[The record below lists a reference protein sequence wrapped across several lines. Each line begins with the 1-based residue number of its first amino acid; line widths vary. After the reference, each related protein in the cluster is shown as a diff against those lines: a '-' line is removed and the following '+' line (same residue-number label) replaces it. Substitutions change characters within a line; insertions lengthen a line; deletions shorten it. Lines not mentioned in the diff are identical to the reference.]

1 MASTS
6 YEYQRQE
13 QDRMKRS
20 EHSYYTSPSQLT
32 MNRFDF
38 RRPCILYRTLSRTH
52 FTSSSTLEDSSKR
65 IALLSATPVRTQSH
79 SHLQPF
85 TSPLHLPHHFPFF
98 LPFFGPPNT
107 FTGFSSAT
115 RLASSSAA
123 MFSAARALREP
134 HACSGSE
141 SNSEGSA
148 S

>member
-1 MASTS
+1 MDTFHKFF
-6 YEYQRQE
+6 Y
-13 QDRMKRS
+13 
-20 EHSYYTSPSQLT
+20 
-32 MNRFDF
+32 
-38 RRPCILYRTLSRTH
+38 
-52 FTSSSTLEDSSKR
+52 LEDRSKR